1 MNSIQIFEKAL
12 NIKLSDEQKAILKS
26 KLNTPTL
33 VNACAGAGKTTTMI
47 LSILYQQMER
57 ITETGDV
64 LAITFSKKAQI
75 DMAEKFESL
84 RNKVALVYPNAQNFQ
99 KPTFKTFHALF
110 FQILK
115 VMYPNFSWGITN
127 PSRYQYSLYN
137 VLENPDDALTEKENV
152 ERYVNL
158 QSSLINQNYSLNGH
172 DVNTE
177 NPLVQAIIKNMQQ
190 NDEQTPSIDTLL
202 NYLGVASPE
211 AIQDYLNI
219 VEQYTNEKINDHSI
233 DFDDMQTIVLTALR
247 KRPEMKTIIRN
258 YMLKY
263 PQIYIDEFQDISP
276 IQWAILRQIISPR
289 ALNHLTAIGDDD
301 QSIYSFRG
309 SEPKYILKFQK
320 LVQNAQRFNLS
331 TNYRTKESILN
342 SVIPLIE
349 QNTLR
354 LDKHLKAAN
363 PGGIVKQS
371 TRPLT
376 IQDDQALNEF
386 INDLKQNPQKRFAI
400 LARNNADLS
409 IIADYCAENELYAN
423 FGESNKNNILQN
435 TKLYNIYQNLI
446 EAIYKDDLALFVKY
460 SNRIGFTNYKK
471 RLQKFTNTYDS
482 LSAFL
487 NSKDALAQT
496 NKTKGLRDLRQV
508 KTYNDTNLQL
518 KRAINIVKSNQKD
531 ELASTQK
538 YLLSYLFQT
547 IDALTA
553 KYFEYMIGNHYL
565 QITEND
571 FNAFRF
577 YFKWILNRSANVNAF
592 LLKEEIKRNSI
603 ENQAEVKNYHLQAMT
618 LHRSKGLEFDETLVY
633 TSPKTTFDD
642 PAYELCQL
650 FPANLKNA
658 KEMQTI
664 LESNPLQSAV
674 IMFENQLNSLELLER
689 HWIPELASTD
699 EEIRDKAFDKRQTFE
714 MMLKQISNNSF
725 LDIQDIN
732 INIDFKFLKDD
743 PVLAN
748 LVFMEINNRA
758 KEFEEQ
764 RRLMYVG
771 ITRAKDKVLLDTPD
785 DIDNITS
792 EIHWNQNIQKEGK
805 Q

>member
-12 NIKLSDEQKAILKS
+12 NIKLSDEQKIILNS
-26 KLNTPTL
+26 KLSTPTL

-47 LSILYQQMER
+47 LSILYQQMEG
-57 ITETGDV
+57 ITKTEDV

-84 RNKVALVYPNAQNFQ
+84 KSKIALVYPEAQNFQ
-99 KPTFKTFHALF
+99 EPTFKTFHALF

-115 VMYPNFSWGITN
+115 VMYPNFSWGITS
-127 PSRYQYSLYN
+127 PKHYQYSLYN

-158 QSSLINQNYSLNGH
+158 QSSLINQNYSLNGY
-172 DVNTE
+172 DVNIE
-177 NPLVQAIIKNMQQ
+177 NPLAQAIIKNMQ
-190 NDEQTPSIDTLL
+190 NGDEQAPSINTLL
-202 NYLGVASPE
+202 NYLGIASPE
-211 AIQDYLNI
+211 AIKDYLNI
-219 VEQYTNEKINDHSI
+219 VQQYTSEKIKDHSI
-233 DFDDMQTIVLTALR
+233 DFDDMQTIVLTALQ

-276 IQWAILRQIISPR
+276 IQWAILRQIISPQ

-309 SEPKYILKFQK
+309 SEPKYILKFKK
-320 LVQNAQRFNLS
+320 LVPNAKRFNLS
-331 TNYRTKESILN
+331 TNYRTKENILN

-386 INDLKQNPQKRFAI
+386 IDDLKQNPQKRFAI

-435 TKLYNIYQNLI
+435 TKLYSIYQNLI
-446 EAIYKDDLALFVKY
+446 EAIYKDDFAQFIKF
-460 SNRIGFTNYKK
+460 SNRIGFTDYKK
-471 RLQKFTNTYDS
+471 RLQKFAKNYNS

-487 NSKDALAQT
+487 NSKDALTQP
-496 NKTKGLRDLRQV
+496 NKAKGLSDLRRV
-508 KTYNDTNLQL
+508 KTYNDANLQL
-518 KRAINIVKSNQKD
+518 KRAINIIKSNQKD

-538 YLLSYLFQT
+538 YLSSYLFQT
-547 IDALTA
+547 IDGLTA
-553 KYFEYMIGNHYL
+553 KYFAYMIKNHYL

-577 YFKWILNRSANVNAF
+577 YFKWILSRSENVNSF
-592 LLKEEIKRNSI
+592 LLKEEMKRSSI
-603 ENQAEVKNYHLQAMT
+603 ENQAEIKNYHLQAMT
-618 LHRSKGLEFDETLVY
+618 LHRSKGLEFNETLVY

-642 PAYELCQL
+642 PAYKLCQL
-650 FPANLKNA
+650 FPANLKNS
-658 KEMQTI
+658 KEMQEI
-664 LESNPLQSAV
+664 LENNPLQSAV
-674 IMFENQLNSLELLER
+674 IMFENQLNSLELLEK
-689 HWIPELASTD
+689 HWIPELSSPD
-699 EEIRDKAFDKRQTFE
+699 EKTRYKAFDKRHAFE

-732 INIDFKFLKDD
+732 INIDFQFLKND
-743 PVLAN
+743 PILAN

-785 DIDNITS
+785 DIDKITN
-792 EIHWNQNIQKEGK
+792 EIHWSKTITKEGN
-805 Q
+805 

>member
-12 NIKLSDEQKAILKS
+12 NIKLSDEQKTILNS
-26 KLNTPTL
+26 KLSTPTL

-47 LSILYQQMER
+47 LSILYQQMEG
-57 ITETGDV
+57 ITKTEDV

-84 RNKVALVYPNAQNFQ
+84 KSKIALVYPEAQNFQ
-99 KPTFKTFHALF
+99 EPTFKTFHALF

-115 VMYPNFSWGITN
+115 VMYPNFSWGITS
-127 PSRYQYSLYN
+127 PKHYQYSLYN

-158 QSSLINQNYSLNGH
+158 QSSLINQNYSLNGY
-172 DVNTE
+172 DVNIE
-177 NPLVQAIIKNMQQ
+177 NPLAQAIIKNMQNSDKQ
-190 NDEQTPSIDTLL
+190 VPSINTLL

-211 AIQDYLNI
+211 AIKDYLNI
-219 VEQYTNEKINDHSI
+219 VQQYTSEKINDHSI
-233 DFDDMQTIVLTALR
+233 DFDDMQTIVLTALQ

-276 IQWAILRQIISPR
+276 IQWAILRQIISPQ

-309 SEPKYILKFQK
+309 SEPKYILKFKK
-320 LVQNAQRFNLS
+320 LVPNAKRFNLS
-331 TNYRTKESILN
+331 TNYRTKENILN

-386 INDLKQNPQKRFAI
+386 IEDLKQNPQKRFAI

-435 TKLYNIYQNLI
+435 TKLYSIYQNLI
-446 EAIYKDDLALFVKY
+446 EAIYKDDFAQFIKF
-460 SNRIGFTNYKK
+460 SNRIGFTDYKK
-471 RLQKFTNTYDS
+471 RLQKFAKNYNS

-487 NSKDALAQT
+487 NSKDALTQP
-496 NKTKGLRDLRQV
+496 NKAKGLSDLRRV
-508 KTYNDTNLQL
+508 KTYNDANLQL
-518 KRAINIVKSNQKD
+518 KRAINIIKSNQKD

-547 IDALTA
+547 IDSLTA
-553 KYFEYMIGNHYL
+553 KYFAYMIKNHYL

-592 LLKEEIKRNSI
+592 LLKEEMKRSSI
-603 ENQAEVKNYHLQAMT
+603 ENQAEIKNYHLQAMT
-618 LHRSKGLEFDETLVY
+618 LHRSKGLEFNETLVY

-642 PAYELCQL
+642 PAYKLCQL

-658 KEMQTI
+658 KEMQEI
-664 LESNPLQSAV
+664 LENNPLQSAV
-674 IMFENQLNSLELLER
+674 IMFENQLNSLELLEK
-689 HWIPELASTD
+689 HWIPELSSPD
-699 EEIRDKAFDKRQTFE
+699 EKTRYKAFDKQHAFE

-732 INIDFKFLKDD
+732 INIDFQFLKND

-758 KEFEEQ
+758 KELEEQ

-785 DIDNITS
+785 DIDKITN
-792 EIHWNQNIQKEGK
+792 EIHWSKNITKEGN
-805 Q
+805 